1 MDQIKAAVKAAAEGP
16 MKGYLAY
23 TEDQVVSSDF
33 MGDEHSS
40 IFDAR
45 AGIALSS
52 TFVKLVTWYVQFIQ
66 ATCFV
71 RNQIGSFVIG
81 MQDKNMVCRKN
92 TWKDIEKNTWEDTS
106 WKPLWEA
113 RCSHISVGGG
123 GEAGQYSV
131 WGKANW
137 VSTRGGGGGRLDNIL
152 FGRSPIGF
160 QLGWGSGFSDLLK

>member
-81 MQDKNMVCRKN
+81 
-92 TWKDIEKNTWEDTS
+92 I
-106 WKPLWEA
+106 
-113 RCSHISVGGG
+113 
-123 GEAGQYSV
+123 
-131 WGKANW
+131 
-137 VSTRGGGGGRLDNIL
+137 
-152 FGRSPIGF
+152 
-160 QLGWGSGFSDLLK
+160 